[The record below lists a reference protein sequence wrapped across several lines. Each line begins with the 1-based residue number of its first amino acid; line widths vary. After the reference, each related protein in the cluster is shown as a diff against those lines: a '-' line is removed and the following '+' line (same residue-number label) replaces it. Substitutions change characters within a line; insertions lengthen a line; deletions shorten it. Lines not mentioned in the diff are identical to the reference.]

1 MGLRVR
7 PPVGT
12 KVRLT
17 GKFLQS
23 TGQQTGSEGTSRWL
37 TVDCGKD
44 SGCDC
49 EPSYLVAVNE
59 PHLCGTDPR
68 GYEDVLPE
76 VRARMWR
83 HIALANL
90 EIIGAKPKA
99 EDYP

>member
-1 MGLRVR
+1 VGLQAR

-23 TGQQTGSEGTSRWL
+23 TGQQVGGEGTSHWL

-44 SGCDC
+44 SDCTCD
-49 EPSYLVAVNE
+49 PHHLVAVNE
-59 PHLCGTDPR
+59 PHHCRTDPR
-68 GYEDVLPE
+68 GYEDVPPE
-76 VRARMWR
+76 VRAKMWR
-83 HIALANL
+83 HFALGNL
-90 EIIGAKPKA
+90 EVLGAKPKA